1 MSFWDNLQ
9 KNMNKAAQSGVK
21 TTSKWLEIGKLNMA
35 LNAAKMDLSD
45 LYEQIGEMI
54 YQNKMMDISHSQV
67 VQELFHEVT
76 RQKMKIKEIQAQI
89 SQVREIRSCEQCG
102 EILDETTKYCPYC
115 SAPQSDQVD
124 WRL

>member
-1 MSFWDNLQ
+1 MSFWDDLQ
-9 KNMNKAAQSGVK
+9 KNMNKTAQAGVK

-45 LYEQIGEMI
+45 LYERIGEMI
-54 YQNKMMDISHSQV
+54 YQNKIMDISHSQA
-67 VQELFHEVT
+67 VQELLHEVT
-76 RQKMKIKEIQAQI
+76 RKKMKIKEIQAQI
-89 SQVREIRSCEQCG
+89 NQVREIRACEQCG
-102 EILDETTKYCPYC
+102 ANLDETINYCPYC

>member
-54 YQNKMMDISHSQV
+54 YQNKMTDISHSQV

-102 EILDETTKYCPYC
+102 AILDETTKYCPYC